1 MKKILKL
8 VFILSLLTIAFVAC
22 KKDKE
27 KQQTDSS
34 QSEISQGYDGYQ
46 QVLYVN
52 TAKFNISGDLVV
64 LFSEEL
70 DKKQDFK
77 NWLKL
82 KV

>member
-8 VFILSLLTIAFVAC
+8 VFILSLLIIAFVAC

-77 NWLKL
+77 KIG
-82 KV
+82 